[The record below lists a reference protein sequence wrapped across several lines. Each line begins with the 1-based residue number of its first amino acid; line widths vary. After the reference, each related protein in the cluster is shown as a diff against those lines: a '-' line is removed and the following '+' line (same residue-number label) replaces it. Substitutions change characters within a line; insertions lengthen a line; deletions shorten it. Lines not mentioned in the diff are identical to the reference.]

1 MAWYECVY
9 RASMNY
15 VPGAVSWV
23 VHVGRRLVESIRGYT
38 AVNSANIPH
47 EVNEVP
53 DRLNACPSASLRC
66 PPHRTLTALMRRQ

>member
-38 AVNSANIPH
+38 AVN
-47 EVNEVP
+47 
-53 DRLNACPSASLRC
+53 
-66 PPHRTLTALMRRQ
+66 